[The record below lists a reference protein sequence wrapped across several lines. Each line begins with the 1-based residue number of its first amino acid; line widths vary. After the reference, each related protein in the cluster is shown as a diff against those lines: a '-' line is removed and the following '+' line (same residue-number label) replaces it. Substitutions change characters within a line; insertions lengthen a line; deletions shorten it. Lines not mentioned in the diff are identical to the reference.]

1 MVLYA
6 PLKSQQHRFCATN
19 VSCDEMQRGIRR
31 IERAS
36 RKLVSTV
43 KTKFKRDISRVF
55 CGCRAKCE
63 KHMSMCDKCILCRV
77 QCARLI

>member
-55 CGCRAKCE
+55 
-63 KHMSMCDKCILCRV
+63 L
-77 QCARLI
+77 RLSRKMRKTYVNV